1 MRVRFFGV
9 RGSIP
14 TPGPSTVRYG
24 GNSVCA
30 EVRLADDTRIIL
42 DAGTGIR
49 EAGKAIAHEGYR
61 GKIHMLITHAHWD
74 HIMGLPFF
82 GPVYDKHATLV
93 FHPMTDAARD
103 RTRDPIVFDGIHFPV
118 RFSDLPATFER
129 VDQNDVCHR
138 IGSAVIRK
146 IGLNHPGGAVGF
158 RIDDDDG
165 TSVCYLTDNELLPPA
180 HPKGT
185 GSPGS
190 SLAHDELAAF
200 AHGTTLMIH
209 DAQYLASDM
218 PAKRGWGH
226 SVVDDVLALA
236 KQAEVRAVALHHH
249 DPDRD
254 DDALDA
260 IGRTI
265 AAWAAP
271 AGIGAHVAR
280 EGQEL
285 DLAAI
290 SKG

>member
-61 GKIHMLITHAHWD
+61 GKIHLLITHGHWD

-129 VDQNDVCHR
+129 V
-138 IGSAVIRK
+138 
-146 IGLNHPGGAVGF
+146 
-158 RIDDDDG
+158 
-165 TSVCYLTDNELLPPA
+165 E
-180 HPKGT
+180 
-185 GSPGS
+185 
-190 SLAHDELAAF
+190 
-200 AHGTTLMIH
+200 
-209 DAQYLASDM
+209 
-218 PAKRGWGH
+218 
-226 SVVDDVLALA
+226 
-236 KQAEVRAVALHHH
+236 
-249 DPDRD
+249 
-254 DDALDA
+254 
-260 IGRTI
+260 
-265 AAWAAP
+265 
-271 AGIGAHVAR
+271 
-280 EGQEL
+280 
-285 DLAAI
+285 
-290 SKG
+290 